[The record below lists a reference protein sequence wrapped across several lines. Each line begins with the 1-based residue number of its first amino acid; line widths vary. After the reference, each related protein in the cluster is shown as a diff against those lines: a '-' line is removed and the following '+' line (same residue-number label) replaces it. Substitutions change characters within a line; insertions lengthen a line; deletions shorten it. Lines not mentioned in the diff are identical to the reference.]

1 MRGFSLIPRQFRGD
15 ADDAGEPGWL
25 SRQVT
30 GALQSVSL
38 RACRHPIHTI
48 VAIALLASTTYVGLL
63 DGSLVESSNGAGA
76 GQVDVASIVG
86 GGRNLHLGQD
96 TQWRWQVDNSA
107 QVDTKKV
114 TFFFFF
120 LSLSFSLLLSLA
132 ISCHLLPVSFLFAS
146 FIWLTI
152 C

>member
-1 MRGFSLIPRQFRGD
+1 MRGSSLIPRQFRGD

-63 DGSLVESSNGAGA
+63 DGSLVESSKGASA

-86 GGRNLHLGQD
+86 GGRNLRLGQD

-114 TFFFFF
+114 PTSLSIFSSLRLFLLSSCLFFFY
-120 LSLSFSLLLSLA
+120 LLLS
-132 ISCHLLPVSFLFAS
+132 SG
-146 FIWLTI
+146 
-152 C
+152 

>member
-120 LSLSFSLLLSLA
+120 SLYLSLSCYLLLSPA
-132 ISCHLLPVSFLFAS
+132 ISCLFLFYLLLS
-146 FIWLTI
+146 SG
-152 C
+152 

>member
-1 MRGFSLIPRQFRGD
+1 MRGSSLIPRQFRGD

-63 DGSLVESSNGAGA
+63 DGSLVEPSKGASA

-86 GGRNLHLGQD
+86 GGRNLHLGPD

-114 TFFFFF
+114 L
-120 LSLSFSLLLSLA
+120 LSLSLQLSSALLNTIFLPVLFYLLLS
-132 ISCHLLPVSFLFAS
+132 SC
-146 FIWLTI
+146 WTI